1 MVWAPLAPLTMFQ
14 RLLCLSYCTYTSDGG
29 IWGMVRFLDLPK
41 ELADSKIP
49 AKKIWEGGGKIYL
62 ESDTK
67 TFALRKILIIY
78 VCLN

>member
-1 MVWAPLAPLTMFQ
+1 
-14 RLLCLSYCTYTSDGG
+14 
-29 IWGMVRFLDLPK
+29 MVRFLDLPK

-78 VCLN
+78 VFLN